1 LLFFFKNSQSSK
13 SNSSATLRQRGN
25 NTNQSQNDA
34 DELRSRLGNP
44 DLTESTYN
52 VDNDELNTEPIDVNP
67 DDYINEL
74 HDRLKTTDVE
84 RLYSRLPADIVPT
97 DDQKELIP
105 QVSDD
110 DDDADDDDDEEDD
123 E

>member
-1 LLFFFKNSQSSK
+1 MLFFFKNSQSSK

-84 RLYSRLPADIVPT
+84 RLYSRLPADIVQDEIDFEDP
-97 DDQKELIP
+97 
-105 QVSDD
+105 
-110 DDDADDDDDEEDD
+110 DDEEDD